1 MSIRSSVEASDLE
14 SLFSPISLSQ
24 FCDDYWPTRHYITHA
39 APERLSNLLT
49 LPPLQS
55 IDLACGADNDVQV
68 IPENIKK
75 SGNEKFI
82 KSPEAMAYF
91 NQGATLC
98 VLNVGAS
105 TIELGEWI
113 TRLGQA
119 LGVHCRTQCN
129 AYLSPAGS
137 GTPKHFD
144 NHEVIVV
151 QVIGQKEW
159 VIAVN
164 NEVEYPTVNYV
175 AGASPTPELQSYWTP
190 AGSMEMPEGSI
201 TVRMDPGSVL
211 FVPRG
216 LWHTTVATSDSLSL
230 SVGFFLSTPLDMIL
244 RMLRRTLVQHKDL
257 RKPIAFVPNKSQYL
271 ELVENIS
278 NMTVSHLGSGMKC
291 IVEEGSND

>member
-1 MSIRSSVEASDLE
+1 MTGRSDMETSDLE
-14 SLFSPISLSQ
+14 SIFSPISLSQ

-39 APERLSNLLT
+39 APERLSSLLT
-49 LPPLQS
+49 LPSLQG
-55 IDLACGADNDVQV
+55 IDLACGANNDVQV
-68 IPENIKK
+68 IPEKIEK
-75 SGNEKFI
+75 SGNENFI
-82 KSPEAMAYF
+82 KSPEAMTYF

-105 TIELGEWI
+105 IGELGEWI
-113 TRLGQA
+113 IRLSQA

-190 AGSMEMPEGSI
+190 TDSMDMPEGSI

-211 FVPRG
+211 FMPRG

-230 SVGFFLSTPLDMIL
+230 SIGFFLSTPLDMII
-244 RMLRRTLVQHKDL
+244 RMLRRALVQHKAL
-257 RKPIAFVPNKSQYL
+257 RKPIAFAPNNSQYV

-278 NMTVSHLGSGMKC
+278 DMTLSHLGSGMKC